1 MNLLYLTILF
11 PLLGFLLLAFSRGR
25 WSENTSATVGVGSI
39 GLAALVTAWVVV
51 DFMGQQHG
59 GVTFFNQHLWTWM
72 AVGNFD
78 ISVTLT
84 LDGLSVT
91 MLSVVTGVG
100 FFIHLF
106 ASWYM
111 RGEEGYSRFF
121 AYTNLFIASMV
132 VLVLA
137 DNLLLMYLG
146 WEGVGLCSYLLI
158 GFYYTNPKNG
168 AAAMKAFVVTRVGDV
183 FLAFAL
189 FILYKELG
197 TLNFR
202 ELMVLA
208 PQKLAEGSPEITW
221 ATLMLLGG
229 AVGKSAQLP
238 LQTWLA
244 DAMAGPTPVSALIH
258 AATMVTAGVYLIART
273 NGLFLMAPDV
283 LHLVGIV
290 GAVTLVLAGFAALV
304 QTDIKR
310 VLAYSTMSQI
320 GYMFLAL
327 GVQAWDA
334 AIFHL
339 MTHAFFK
346 ALLFLSSGS
355 VILACHHEQ
364 NIFKMGGLRKTIPL
378 VYVCFLVGGA
388 ALAALPLVTAGFF
401 SKDEILAGAWA
412 NGHINLMVAGL
423 AGAFMTSLYTFRM
436 IFIVFHGEE
445 KTKAHAGKGISHH
458 LPLVVLMILS
468 TFIGAMIVP
477 PLHGVLP
484 ATTELEHGQL
494 MTLEITSGVVAIAGI
509 LLAAVLWL
517 GKRQA
522 VNSIAKSAPG
532 RFFSTWWFHAWGFDW
547 LYDHVFVKPYLAIA
561 KLLQRDPLNAL
572 MTLPATVT
580 RWGNRG
586 LALSA
591 NGQLRWYVASMGFG
605 AVLVLAL
612 LLLV

>member
-11 PLLGFLLLAFSRGR
+11 PLIGFLLLAFSRGR
-25 WSENTSATVGVGSI
+25 WSENLSAAIGMGSV
-39 GLAALVTAWVVV
+39 GLAALMTLYAGI
-51 DFMGQQHG
+51 DFFAQGEQP
-59 GVTFFNQHLWTWM
+59 FNQALWAWM
-72 AVGNFD
+72 QVGNFD
-78 ISVTLT
+78 IKVNLT
-84 LDGLSVT
+84 LDGLSLT

-100 FFIHLF
+100 FLIHMF

-137 DNLLLMYLG
+137 DNLMLMYLG

-158 GFYYTNPKNG
+158 GFYYSNSENG
-168 AAAMKAFVVTRVGDV
+168 KAAMKAFIITRVGDV

-189 FILYKELG
+189 FILYNELG

-202 ELMVLA
+202 EMMELA
-208 PQKLAEGSPEITW
+208 PQHFAAGNHMLQW

-258 AATMVTAGVYLIART
+258 AATMVTAGVYLIARSH
-273 NGLFLMAPDV
+273 GLFLLTPDV

-290 GAVTLVLAGFAALV
+290 GAITLVLAGFAALV

-355 VILACHHEQ
+355 VILVCHHEQ
-364 NIFKMGGLRKTIPL
+364 NIFKMGGLRKSIPL
-378 VYVCFLVGGA
+378 VYACFLVGGA
-388 ALAALPLVTAGFF
+388 ALAALPLITAGFY
-401 SKDEILAGAWA
+401 SKDEILFGALA
-412 NGHINLMVAGL
+412 NGNINLMVAGL
-423 AGAFMTSLYTFRM
+423 VGAFLTSIYTFRM
-436 IFIVFHGEE
+436 IFIVFHGKEQIH
-445 KTKAHAGKGISHH
+445 AHAGKGITHH
-458 LPLVVLMILS
+458 LPLIVLLVLS
-468 TFIGAMIVP
+468 TFVSALITL
-477 PLHGVLP
+477 PLAGVLP
-484 ATTELEHGQL
+484 QGEAGKAGKVG
-494 MTLEITSGVVAIAGI
+494 LEIASSVVAVIGI
-509 LLAAVLWL
+509 LIAAALWL
-517 GKRQA
+517 GKRELVGRVA
-522 VNSIAKSAPG
+522 NSAPG
-532 RFFSTWWFHAWGFDW
+532 RFFGTWWFAAWGFDW
-547 LYDHVFVKPYLAIA
+547 LYDKVFVKPYLGIA
-561 KLLQRDPLNAL
+561 WLLQRDPLNAL
-572 MTLPATVT
+572 MNLPALIS
-580 RWGNRG
+580 RIGNKG
-586 LALSA
+586 LVVSES
-591 NGQLRWYVASMGFG
+591 GYLRWYVASMSIG
-605 AVLVLAL
+605 AVVVLAL
-612 LLLV
+612 MLVV